1 MGRPASRHQIEWAA
15 SGLRRAAADIGV
27 PLPVDYSQA
36 VAADGLARSPELGVT
51 RLGAGAV
58 IHTQP
63 ASSRELPVVIGYA
76 DPRGQ
81 WYRDG
86 HRHTTA
92 PALDVAPE
100 AVSEEVAL

>member
-1 MGRPASRHQIEWAA
+1 MGRPASRHQIEGAA
-15 SGLRRAAADIGV
+15 SGLRRAAAEVGV
-27 PLPVDYSQA
+27 ALPVDYSQT

-63 ASSRELPVVIGYA
+63 ASSRELPVVVGYA

-92 PALDVAPE
+92 AALDVAPE